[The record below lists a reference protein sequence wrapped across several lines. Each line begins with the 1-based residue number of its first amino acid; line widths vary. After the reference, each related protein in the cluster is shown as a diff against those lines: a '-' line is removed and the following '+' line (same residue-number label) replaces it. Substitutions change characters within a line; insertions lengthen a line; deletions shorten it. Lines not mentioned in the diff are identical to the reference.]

1 MSKGNMLLGYAR
13 GKVGSLV
20 FMRRNGE
27 QVTRPYNGKP
37 KDAATRAQVEQR
49 SSITNIIRLYQA
61 APSFFNKAFEGKK
74 PWWSYYNALV
84 SVNLKR
90 EPKVFLPKQIADSE
104 GGVAAPYRITQGSLQ
119 NIAVT
124 GKGVDSVT
132 NISLGADFE
141 VTAATTVGELSEA
154 ILANNTFILA
164 NDQLSYLSIEQYTD
178 NGVPKLRA
186 RKYEMIINVDDAT
199 PLNEVMPEQA
209 VAVNGGYLAHGELV
223 YSGAFAWVLSR
234 NTPQGLKV
242 STQDLIVTSDS
253 IYSAY
258 VGSDA
263 ATRAVNSYGTS
274 GDVFLDTG
282 TSGSMATT
290 PSNRPSV
297 ASVSINGQNLAA
309 QSANLPVA
317 DEAIAANGLVI
328 TGSALSSVASV
339 SVTFQGFT
347 ATDAAKNVTVA
358 VPVTASGETQLSNT
372 AEITLTDFDE
382 LSKVTIA
389 YNGRTLYT
397 WTPGGG
403 GGDGV
408 TEDPL
413 A

>member
-1 MSKGNMLLGYAR
+1 MLLGYAR

-20 FMRRNGE
+20 FTRRNGE

-37 KDAATRAQVEQR
+37 KDAKTRSQVEQR

-61 APSFFNKAFEGKK
+61 APTFFQKAFEGKK
-74 PWWSYYNALV
+74 SNWSDYNALV

-90 EPKVFLPKQIADSE
+90 EPKIFLPKEIADSE

-119 NIAVT
+119 RILVT
-124 GKGVDSVT
+124 GQGVDSVT

-141 VTAATTVGELSEA
+141 VSAATTIGELSEA
-154 ILANNTFILA
+154 ILANNTFIQA

-186 RKYEMIINVDDAT
+186 RKYEMIINVDDVT
-199 PLNEVMPEQA
+199 LLSEVMPEQA
-209 VAVNGGYLAHGELV
+209 IAVNGGYLAHGELV
-223 YSGAFAWVLSR
+223 YSGAFAWILSR

-242 STQDLIVTSDS
+242 STQELIATSS
-253 IYSAY
+253 SVYSAY

-263 ATRAVNSYGTS
+263 ATRAVASYGTS

-282 TSGSMATT
+282 TSGSMATV

-309 QSANLPVA
+309 QSTNLQVTG
-317 DEAIAANGLVI
+317 ESIAANNLVI

-339 SVTFQGFT
+339 SVTFVGFT
-347 ATDAAKNVTVA
+347 AEDAAKNVTVT

-372 AEITLTDFDE
+372 AAITLTDFDE
-382 LSKVTIA
+382 LSKVVIA
-389 YNGRTLYT
+389 YNGRTLFS
-397 WTPGGG
+397 WSQGGG
-403 GGDGV
+403 GGGV